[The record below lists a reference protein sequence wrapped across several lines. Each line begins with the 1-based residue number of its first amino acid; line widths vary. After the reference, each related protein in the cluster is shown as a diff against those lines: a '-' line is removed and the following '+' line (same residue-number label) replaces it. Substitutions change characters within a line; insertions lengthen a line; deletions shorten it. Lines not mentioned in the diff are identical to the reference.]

1 MEKMADARFDFLAL
15 LGRTMGGLGSDMN
28 VNCDDEYLWPMGT
41 VGLVSVGSDMGWVPQ
56 EWTDSEVSDMLAMAV
71 ERSRSK
77 NRSGSSMPVSLA
89 AVASWASRSS
99 SLWPSGSSRASCR

>member
-71 ERSRSK
+71 ERSRSR

-89 AVASWASRSS
+89 AAASWVSTSS
-99 SLWPSGSSRASCR
+99 SLWPSGSRRASCR